1 MLKQRNI
8 FFFLPNFSIGG
19 AGNSIFNICNKIN
32 DKNKSIKVI
41 SIGKNHY
48 KNKFQKIGIKVI
60 EINTKKTIF
69 GIFKI
74 IDILK
79 KNSNNKKI
87 IFVSNINYANVLS
100 SIFIKNIKNL
110 KLILI
115 ERTPFQELETYF
127 NFTDFLK
134 KKIIFYLSKIFYKR
148 ANYIIG
154 NSLDV
159 SNYIKKKLNL
169 DILTIYPIIK
179 KGKVKTLKNKKI
191 LTISWIGR
199 NSKEKN
205 LSDFLLAINLLK
217 SEKIQINIVSNNLT
231 KKDISQVTSKD
242 IYKKIKIY
250 NYSHDKSFLKKIYIN
265 TNIFVNTSIYEG
277 FPNTIVEAVNY
288 ECLVISSK
296 SYGGRREIIKNN
308 KYGLLYNTYN
318 HLQLYKKIKFA
329 IHNYDKCKDKIL
341 AAKEN
346 IINMANINNNKYKK
360 FFNTI

>member
-8 FFFLPNFSIGG
+8 YFFLPNFSIGG
-19 AGNSIFNICNKIN
+19 AGNSIFNICNKIK
-32 DKNKSIKVI
+32 DKNKSIRVI
-41 SIGKNHY
+41 SIGKNDY

-69 GIFKI
+69 GIIKI
-74 IDILK
+74 IQILK
-79 KNSNNKKI
+79 KNSKNKEI

-100 SIFIKNIKNL
+100 SMFIKNIKNL

-127 NFTDFLK
+127 NISDFFK

-148 ANYIIG
+148 ANHIVG
-154 NSLDV
+154 NSFDV

-169 DILTIYPIIK
+169 DILTIYPIIEK
-179 KGKVKTLKNKKI
+179 KKFKVTKNKKI
-191 LTISWIGR
+191 FNISWIGR

-205 LSDFLLAINLLK
+205 LSDFLLAINLLRYK
-217 SEKIQINIVSNNLT
+217 KIQINIVSDNLT
-231 KKDISQVTSKD
+231 KKDISLITSED

-288 ECLVISSK
+288 ECLIISSK
-296 SYGGRREIIKNN
+296 SYGGRKEIIKNN
-308 KYGLLYNTYN
+308 KYGLLYNTHN
-318 HLQLYKKIKFA
+318 HYELYKKIKYA
-329 IHNYDKCKDKIL
+329 IHNYDKCKNKIL
-341 AAKEN
+341 IAKRN
-346 IINMANINNNKYKK
+346 IIKMANTNNNKYKK